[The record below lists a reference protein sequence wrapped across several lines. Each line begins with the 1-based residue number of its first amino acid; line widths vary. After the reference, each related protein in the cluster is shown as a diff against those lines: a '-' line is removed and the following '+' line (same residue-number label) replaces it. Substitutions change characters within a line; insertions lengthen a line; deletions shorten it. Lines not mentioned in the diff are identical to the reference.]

1 MPSQHLWVVR
11 TVLRPCFKFYHEII
25 DWFEVYIQTCLKNPP
40 WCLSPLH
47 RKVGTRFSSALHSA
61 NSRRF
66 GTSLGRLVGL
76 HVHSP
81 KTSTAGYLPL
91 DRVLNVLAFKKWWH
105 TPPSFTLSSYL
116 RGLSEDS
123 CRDQSIEIAWTYPL
137 IVNMSW
143 YSRAEKGS
151 WPYMFIEVL
160 YTVKITNL
168 QHPNNKHTHT
178 HTHVDLYFW
187 TSSSLDHSS
196 VPKTSP
202 KWFWFTQLFPHPL
215 PGGPS
220 KQITQTRSSYLSYL
234 LRWYSRQLPVKLSST
249 DWKCT
254 NWRQIFRNIHNSNWR
269 NCGFLF
275 N

>member
-11 TVLRPCFKFYHEII
+11 TVLRPCFKFYHEIL

-76 HVHSP
+76 RVHSP
-81 KTSTAGYLPL
+81 KTSAAGYLPL
-91 DRVLNVLAFKKWWH
+91 DRVLVVLNVLAFKKWWH

-116 RGLSEDS
+116 RGLSKDS

-168 QHPNNKHTHT
+168 QHPNNTHMSICT
-178 HTHVDLYFW
+178 FEPHLLLTIQV
-187 TSSSLDHSS
+187 
-196 VPKTSP
+196 SP
-202 KWFWFTQLFPHPL
+202 KQAPNDFGLPSAQLFPHPL

-220 KQITQTRSSYLSYL
+220 KKIIQTRSSCLSYL
-234 LRWYSRQLPVKLSST
+234 LRWYGRQLPVKLSST

-254 NWRQIFRNIHNSNWR
+254 NWRQIFWNIHNSNWR
-269 NCGFLF
+269 NCGLLF

>member
-11 TVLRPCFKFYHEII
+11 TVLRPCFKFYDEII

-76 HVHSP
+76 RVHSP
-81 KTSTAGYLPL
+81 KTSAAGYLPL

-105 TPPSFTLSSYL
+105 TAPGFTLSSYL

-168 QHPNNKHTHT
+168 QHPNNTHMSICT
-178 HTHVDLYFW
+178 FEPHLLLTIQV
-187 TSSSLDHSS
+187 
-196 VPKTSP
+196 SP
-202 KWFWFTQLFPHPL
+202 KQAPNDFGL
-215 PGGPS
+215 PSSFHIHCQVDQAKKSPKPGLLAWAIS
-220 KQITQTRSSYLSYL
+220 SDDIVVSYLWSLVL
-234 LRWYSRQLPVKLSST
+234 LIGNAQIDDRFSEIFTTATGEIVDYCST
-249 DWKCT
+249 SQC
-254 NWRQIFRNIHNSNWR
+254 H
-269 NCGFLF
+269 
-275 N
+275 